1 MKVLGEKGQEL
12 SNTQSDLKEAQV
24 ALLFPVRLSAAELDA
39 HLRRVRAVAERAC
52 KFAI

>member
-24 ALLFPVRLSAAELDA
+24 ALLSQCGSQPQNSTLMPQ
-39 HLRRVRAVAERAC
+39 RVN
-52 KFAI
+52 I

>member
-24 ALLFPVRLSAAELDA
+24 ALLFPVRLSTAELDTYA
-39 HLRRVRAVAERAC
+39 STCQYLNVQPSTGC
-52 KFAI
+52 